1 MRDACVVS
9 EKKRAVLQE
18 GKREQSRIW
27 RGRNTT
33 ITFLRHIQLPR
44 PPPPIRNNK
53 EPDRT
58 FKTQGFKLMQ
68 GDVPW
73 KQRWPASIRKISECL
88 FPGEWREIGGQ
99 LGFWK
104 DERHWLDQTHWSS
117 HLQPISRASFLIFT
131 TVCFPFGHALSSI
144 VCPCRALHAV

>member
-1 MRDACVVS
+1 MPVLWVR
-9 EKKRAVLQE
+9 KRGQFFRKAKENNQGSGEE
-18 GKREQSRIW
+18 GTQQSHFWDTSNSLDR
-27 RGRNTT
+27 
-33 ITFLRHIQLPR
+33 
-44 PPPPIRNNK
+44 PPPIRNNK

-131 TVCFPFGHALSSI
+131 TVCFPFGQALTSI

>member
-1 MRDACVVS
+1 MANIEQRKKSGEFYLIVMAVLEKTTPESGCVYAGLKYPSAMRDACVVS

-68 GDVPW
+68 GDVP
-73 KQRWPASIRKISECL
+73 
-88 FPGEWREIGGQ
+88 
-99 LGFWK
+99 
-104 DERHWLDQTHWSS
+104 
-117 HLQPISRASFLIFT
+117 
-131 TVCFPFGHALSSI
+131 
-144 VCPCRALHAV
+144 